1 MLDDFR
7 QFSFP
12 GPFRIEPEAIP
23 EQMQGALERLAQG
36 KGLGATPEESAK
48 LLVGLATEL
57 FRLRQKMVKPGTS
70 EPPEEMRR
78 AWRHLET
85 MWDLFRQAEYEIQ
98 DLTGKRFEIGLELTV
113 VAYQPTPG
121 IDRETI
127 IETLR
132 PSIYH
137 RGLQIQRGEVVV
149 GKPESPGGP
158 AAAGPAAEG
167 GSSPGFGPQER
178 A

>member
-1 MLDDFR
+1 MLEDLR

-12 GPFRIEPEAIP
+12 PPFRIEPASVP
-23 EQMQGALERLAQG
+23 EQMQGALERLAEG
-36 KGLGATPEESAK
+36 KGLGAAPDESTK
-48 LLVGLATEL
+48 LLVALATEV
-57 FRLRQKMVKPGTS
+57 FRLRQKMLKPGS
-70 EPPEEMRR
+70 PEPQEEMRR
-78 AWRHLET
+78 AWRHVEAV
-85 MWDLFRQAEYEIQ
+85 WDLFHQAEYEIQ

-137 RGLQIQRGEVVV
+137 RGIQIQRGEVVV
-149 GKPESPGGP
+149 GKPETAGP
-158 AAAGPAAEG
+158 AKEGGEAAGPGHPAAN
-167 GSSPGFGPQER
+167 